1 MVQFL
6 FLENLDLAELR
17 LEVLL
22 NIDIAVVL
30 Y

>member
-1 MVQFL
+1 VQFL